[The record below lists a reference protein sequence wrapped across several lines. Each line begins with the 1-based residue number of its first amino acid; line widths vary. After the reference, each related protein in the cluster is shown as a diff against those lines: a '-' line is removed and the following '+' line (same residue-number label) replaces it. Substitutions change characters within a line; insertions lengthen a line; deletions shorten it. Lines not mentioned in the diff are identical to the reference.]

1 MYNRKKNRF
10 FIGIKQ
16 PLGESG
22 VLHSK
27 WGINRS
33 EKRGIF
39 GTGMKRFIIL
49 ILIIFSCIN
58 SFSQVQK
65 SVAALRI
72 EHPPKIDGILDDTCW
87 IGAEIAGDF
96 IQNQLTPGAPS
107 YQKTDVKIVYD
118 NDAIYIGAMLY
129 DTSPDSVL
137 WELSTRDAE
146 ANADLF
152 GILFDTYNDDINA
165 FGFFLTAAGTQIDAR
180 YSSQGQD
187 FDWNAVWLSSVKIG
201 KNGWICEMKIPYSAL
216 RFSAKDEQAWGFNI
230 IRKIRRTREMSF
242 WNFVDPKIDAFVRQF
257 GDLTNLKNIKPP
269 PRLSFTPYIAG
280 LFNHYPYNQ
289 PGIKNETFDFS
300 GGMDVKYGLSD
311 AFTLDMTLVP
321 DFSQVQSDNQVLNLS
336 PFEVQ
341 FQERRPFF
349 TEGTELFNKGGLF
362 YSRRVGGMPIG
373 YNDAYNQLKP
383 GETIIK
389 NPSQTQL
396 YNATKLSG
404 RTRSNLGIGVFN
416 AVSAEAF
423 ATAQDSDGV
432 TRKILTS
439 PLTNYNIVVLDQA
452 LKNNSSVSLINTNV
466 TRDGHWYDANVTGAG
481 FQLNNK
487 SNMYKVEGFGGYSQ
501 RFYPD
506 SSKPY
511 SGYSGRL
518 SFGKSG
524 GNFTCMAY
532 GNMNTNTFNPNDLGI
547 QFMNNNVDM
556 GVEIGYNIY
565 KPFWRLNNIFNNVN
579 ITYQRMY
586 IPDAFGNFGIYGD
599 HVTTWKKHFFTCGI
613 RYGFEPIITYDYYE
627 PRIFGRFYTFPV
639 NYRGGGFISSDYR
652 KKVALDISANYRAFN
667 ENQRSTVDIFVS
679 PRWRVNNKL
688 SFIYETYYED
698 RIDDIGFVNYDYYT
712 DTITFGRRNLQTI
725 SNTLSGVYKFTNK
738 MSMSVRGRHYW
749 SRATYAGYYNLN
761 NDGSL
766 SGYAY
771 PYSHDVNFNAFNIDV
786 VFFWQFAPGSEL
798 NITYKN
804 AVLKREA
811 QINYD
816 YYYNFRGSLNS
827 PQNNSV
833 SVKILYY
840 IDYLTIRKAFRKK
853 KQE

>member
-1 MYNRKKNRF
+1 MRK
-10 FIGIKQ
+10 
-16 PLGESG
+16 L
-22 VLHSK
+22 LC
-27 WGINRS
+27 
-33 EKRGIF
+33 
-39 GTGMKRFIIL
+39 IL
-49 ILIIFSCIN
+49 ILFLLSNSAIAQAKKSIN
-58 SFSQVQK
+58 AHRVSS
-65 SVAALRI
+65 A
-72 EHPPKIDGILDDTCW
+72 PKIDGELNDSCW
-87 IGAEIAGDF
+87 ANAEIAGDL
-96 IQNQLTPGAPS
+96 IQNMLNPGAAS
-107 YQKTDVKIVYD
+107 YQKTEVKIIYD
-118 NDAIYIGAMLY
+118 NDAIYVGAMLY
-129 DTSPDSVL
+129 DTAPDSVL

-187 FDWNAVWLSSVKIG
+187 FNWNAVWQSSVKI
-201 KNGWICEMKIPYSAL
+201 NRDGWICEIKIPYSAL
-216 RFSAKDEQAWGFNI
+216 RFSAKDEQTWGFNI
-230 IRKIRRTREMSF
+230 VRKIRRTREMSF

-257 GDLTNLKNIKPP
+257 GDLTDLKNIKPP
-269 PRLSFTPYIAG
+269 PRLSFTPYVAG

-289 PGIKNETFDFS
+289 PGIKNETFDVS

-373 YNDAYNQLKP
+373 YNAAYSQLKP
-383 GETIIK
+383 GENIIK

-404 RTRSNLGIGVFN
+404 RTQSKLGIGVFN

-452 LKNNSSVSLINTNV
+452 LKNNSFITLVNTNV
-466 TRDGHWYDANVTGAG
+466 TRDGHWYDANVSGLGFEANNKTNTYRVAG
-481 FQLNNK
+481 FG
-487 SNMYKVEGFGGYSQ
+487 SMSQ
-501 RFYPD
+501 KFFPD
-506 SSKPY
+506 SSSSYK
-511 SGYSGRL
+511 GYSGRL
-518 SFGKSG
+518 NFGKSG
-524 GNFTCMAY
+524 GNFTWNVY
-532 GNMNTNTFNPNDLGI
+532 GNMNTNTYNPNDLGI

-556 GVEIGYNIY
+556 GLEIGYNIY
-565 KPFWRLNNIFNNVN
+565 KPFWKLNNFFNGLSVV
-579 ITYQRMY
+579 YQRMY
-586 IPDAFGNFGIYGD
+586 IPDAFANFGISGN
-599 HVTTWKKHFFTCGI
+599 HITTWKKKFLTCGI
-613 RYGFEPIITYDYYE
+613 NYTAEPIITYDYYE
-627 PRIFGRFYTFPV
+627 PRIFGRYYTFPT
-639 NYRGGGFISSDYR
+639 NYTGGGFISSDYR
-652 KKVALDISANYRAFN
+652 KKLALDIRANYRVFN
-667 ENQRSTVDIFVS
+667 ENKRSSVNVFIS

-698 RIDDIGFVNYDYYT
+698 RIDDIGFVHYDYYT
-712 DTITFGRRNLQTI
+712 DTITLGRRNLQTI
-725 SNTLSGVYKFTNK
+725 SNTLSGGYKFTNK
-738 MSMSVRGRHYW
+738 MSLSLRGRHYW
-749 SRATYAGYYNLN
+749 SRATYYGYYNLN
-761 NDGSL
+761 TDGSL
-766 SGYAY
+766 SQYNY
-771 PYSHDVNFNAFNIDV
+771 LNSHDVSFNAFNIDM

-811 QINYD
+811 VINYD

-827 PQNNSV
+827 PQNNSLTIKV
-833 SVKILYY
+833 LYY
-840 IDYLTIRKAFRKK
+840 IDYLSIKKAFKK
-853 KQE
+853 KNRN